1 MSFGPR
7 DIMTVLNRQE
17 RFEDLEML
25 FNLSVPII
33 ISRIITLL
41 IAFTFHEF
49 AHAATAD
56 ALGDDTPRMYGRL
69 TLNPLAHLDVM
80 GTLTLLFAG
89 FGWAKPVP
97 VNPYALRRKT
107 SAGLMLV
114 SIAGPASN
122 LLLAVLAAIPL
133 RLRWVPLMM
142 STGPILPTWGE
153 FLLEFVFINL
163 ALFLFN
169 LIPLAPL
176 DGEKVITFFLPDH
189 WVEVYDRIRPYSPMI
204 LLAIIFVLPMFG
216 LDLINL
222 IIRQPLMG
230 LTRFLVNL

>member
-1 MSFGPR
+1 MF
-7 DIMTVLNRQE
+7 
-17 RFEDLEML
+17 
-25 FNLSVPII
+25 FNLSVPIL

-49 AHAATAD
+49 AHAASAD
-56 ALGDDTPRMYGRL
+56 ALGDSTPRMHGRL
-69 TLNPLAHLDVM
+69 TLNPMAHLDVM
-80 GTLTLLFAG
+80 GTITLMFAG

-114 SIAGPASN
+114 SLAGPASN
-122 LLLAVLAAIPL
+122 LLLAVIAAIPL
-133 RLRWVPLMM
+133 RLRWVPLVAGT
-142 STGPILPTWGE
+142 SQILPTMGE
-153 FLLEFVFINL
+153 FLLEFLFVNL

-176 DGEKVITFFLPDH
+176 DGEKVITFFLPKQ
-189 WVEVYDRIRPYSPMI
+189 WAEFYDRIRPYSPMI

-222 IIRQPLMG
+222 IIRQPLMS